1 MSTFTDCSDNLTCA
15 TLSGS
20 NGVAVG
26 VIAGSPNKIVV
37 SGTGNYTGN
46 FEITGNLR
54 STGTIV
60 GPAMLLSNS
69 SGYANIEVGGPSG
82 GHIDLRKPFSEPD
95 FDIRFITDNTIEGGG
110 YLQASG
116 GAVLALSG
124 NNVGIGTK
132 SPGSK
137 LDVQGYT
144 SYRGNEYTIAS
155 FAANSSL
162 APLNIVQSVN
172 GTNPSISAGRDI
184 GGTYGSLELI
194 TSESVRATILN
205 NGNVGIGAT
214 SPGSKLHVQG
224 FTSYRGNEYTIA
236 SFAANSSLAPLNIV
250 QSVNGTNPSI
260 SAGQD
265 SDGTYGSLELITSE
279 SVRATILNN
288 GNVGIGTS
296 SPTSK
301 LHVDGT
307 GRFTSNVEITG
318 TLKGLTQLSSSAISA
333 STYIGLPS
341 STATITVYEE
351 GSPLGTSFT
360 GVNFKGLGITAVAN
374 GATADVTV
382 AQASAELEGVVST
395 GTQTFAGNK
404 TFSGDVN
411 IQGNTTIGIGTSS
424 PTSNLH
430 VYGTSSVV
438 AGSVFRVDGNTDGDI
453 TNTGNIVKIRNTR
466 SSGRTSIEFQNYDGS
481 KAASIGYGNTSINN
495 VYDNIAYVELENT
508 AEEFAIINNTNKLY
522 YIDNAGSMWVSGSIY
537 FPNLPA
543 GGSGERLY
551 WDNATGELSSET
563 SDFRLKENIVSL
575 ENNELLNI
583 ALNLRPVKFAWKNRI
598 NENDTDVG
606 FIAQEVLPVFHYAV
620 GPEHN
625 GYYTFKIDKIIPVAI
640 GAIKQLKQENDEL
653 KNTLNEVLARLS
665 ALENK

>member
-265 SDGTYGSLELITSE
+265 SDGTYGSLEFITSE

-318 TLKGLTQLSSSAISA
+318 TLKAVTQLTASSI
-333 STYIGLPS
+333 LS
-341 STATITVYEE
+341 STNITTGKIYFAPATT
-351 GSPLGTSFT
+351 
-360 GVNFKGLGITAVAN
+360 
-374 GATADVTV
+374 
-382 AQASAELEGVVST
+382 
-395 GTQTFAGNK
+395 
-404 TFSGDVN
+404 SGDSYLMIKN
-411 IQGNTTIGIGTSS
+411 
-424 PTSNLH
+424 SN
-430 VYGTSSVV
+430 GE
-438 AGSVFRVDGNTDGDI
+438 
-453 TNTGNIVKIRNTR
+453 IVR
-466 SSGRTSIEFQNYDGS
+466 
-481 KAASIGYGNTSINN
+481 
-495 VYDNIAYVELENT
+495 
-508 AEEFAIINNTNKLY
+508 
-522 YIDNAGSMWVSGSIY
+522 
-537 FPNLPA
+537 
-543 GGSGERLY
+543 
-551 WDNATGELSSET
+551 ET
-563 SDFRLKENIVSL
+563 SDARLKENIIYF
-575 ENNELLNI
+575 ENQDMLNI
-583 ALNLRPVKFAWKNRI
+583 ALQLKPAKYSWIER
-598 NENDTDVG
+598 ENSEEIDVG
-606 FIAQEVLPVFHYAV
+606 FIAQDVLSIFPPAIGAEYQ
-620 GPEHN
+620 
-625 GYYTFKIDKIIPVAI
+625 GYYGFKINKIIPVAI

-665 ALENK
+665 VLENK